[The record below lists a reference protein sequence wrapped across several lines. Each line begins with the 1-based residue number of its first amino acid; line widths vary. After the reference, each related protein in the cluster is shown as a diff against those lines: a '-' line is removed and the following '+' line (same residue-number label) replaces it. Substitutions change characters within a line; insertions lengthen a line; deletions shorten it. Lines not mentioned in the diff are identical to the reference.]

1 MAYVELAAV
10 RAPLGEQTPERD
22 ALIAAAIS
30 AAELAIDNTCGRSFT
45 AAAASA
51 TARVFAPNE
60 RRVLVEDGEVLIV
73 DDIGSLTDLAV
84 ETGSAG
90 SYVAVTASTYEAW
103 PLGALTRGRP
113 ATALLALG
121 GCWPSGTG
129 RVRVTAR
136 WGWPSVPADV
146 TQAAL
151 LLATR
156 LYRRK
161 DSPEGVV
168 GSADFGLV
176 RVTNRDPDVRALL
189 EPYVLSGA

>member
-1 MAYVELAAV
+1 MAYVDLAVV
-10 RAPLGEQTPERD
+10 RAALGEQTPERD
-22 ALIAAAIS
+22 DLISAAIS
-30 AAELAIDNTCGRSFT
+30 AAESAIDNTCGRPFT
-45 AAAASA
+45 VAGASA

-60 RRVLVEDGEVLIV
+60 RRLLVEDGEVLIV

-84 ETGSAG
+84 ETGSGG
-90 SYVAVTASTYEAW
+90 SYSAVAASTYEAW

-113 ATALLALG
+113 VTALLSVG
-121 GCWPSGTG
+121 GCWPTGTG

-136 WGWPSVPADV
+136 WGWPAVPADV

-151 LLATR
+151 LMAVR
-156 LYRRK
+156 LFRRK
-161 DSPEGVV
+161 DSPEGVI

>member
-1 MAYVELAAV
+1 MYVSLGTV
-10 RAPLGEQTPERD
+10 RASLGEQAPDRD
-22 ALIAAAIS
+22 VLIEAAIS
-30 AAELAIDNTCGRSFT
+30 AAVAAIDNTCGRSFT
-45 AAAASA
+45 VAAASA

-60 RRVLVEDGEVLIV
+60 RRVLVEDGEMLIV

-84 ETGSAG
+84 ETGSGG
-90 SYVAVTASTYEAW
+90 SFSAVAASTWEAW
-103 PLGALTRGRP
+103 PLGALTRGWP
-113 ATALLALG
+113 VSALLALG
-121 GCWPSGTG
+121 GRWPLGTG

-136 WGWPSVPADV
+136 WGWPAVPADV
-146 TQAAL
+146 AQAAL

-161 DSPEGVV
+161 DSPEGVI

-189 EPYVLSGA
+189 EPFVLSGA

>member
-1 MAYVELAAV
+1 VAYVELGAV
-10 RAPLGEQTPERD
+10 RTSLGEQTPTRD
-22 ALIAAAIS
+22 DLIEAAIS
-30 AAELAIDNTCGRSFT
+30 AAEKAIDNTCGRTFAVSG
-45 AAAASA
+45 SA

-60 RRVLVEDGEVLIV
+60 RRVLIEDGEVLIV

-84 ETGSAG
+84 ESGSGG
-90 SYVAVTASTYEAW
+90 SYSAVSASTYEAW
-103 PLGALTRGRP
+103 PLGALTRGWP
-113 ATALLALG
+113 VTALLALG
-121 GCWPSGTG
+121 GCWPTGTG

-146 TQAAL
+146 TQATL

-161 DSPEGVV
+161 DSPEGVI
-168 GSADFGLV
+168 GSADFGLL